1 MKKKAGRPLELTPAV
16 TKQWAKHRRLGL
28 TVETCAAL
36 VGLDRSTV
44 TRWLERGRLEKS
56 GIFRDFFTASEG
68 AKAEASQALI
78 KRAHERVKAREQ
90 GGSDADPLPL
100 LAIVD
105 RQYAPQV
112 RVHVV
117 KELEQAIAR
126 LEQEFSNEPE
136 ILERALTAISSDAS
150 VDRPGVPEALALEA
164 D

>member
-1 MKKKAGRPLELTPAV
+1 MKKKTGRPIELTPAMV
-16 TKQWAKHRRLGL
+16 KAFAKHRRLGL
-28 TVETCAAL
+28 TIQTAAAL
-36 VGLDRSTV
+36 IGVDQSTV
-44 TRWLERGRLEKS
+44 WRWIERGRAEGE
-56 GIFRDFFTASEG
+56 GIFSEFCKASDE
-68 AKAEASQALI
+68 AKAQAAESLI

-126 LEQEFSNEPE
+126 LEQEFSHEPE

-150 VDRPGVPEALALEA
+150 VDRPGIPEALALEA